1 MKKKPNRKEFR
12 REYGPRAPQKFAK
25 AMQEYRRDM
34 RKFKKTAG
42 KPTGIGPISDGTKY
56 GRQIAKPT
64 GVGPVKSGAEYGR
77 NLQKERQAKTPQPKP
92 AQAKS
97 TPTAKTEEKTK
108 PTTKPVTKS
117 SKGNTGTGR
126 DGKFGRGTYGSGRP
140 SDGKPKTKPK
150 QGRGGSRA
158 RVNPDRKTTSI
169 SEVIE
174 KMDSMLKLTHKKG
187 DTKKVGGS
195 TYRWNGRRWE
205 KLNRPF

>member
-1 MKKKPNRKEFR
+1 MKKPDRKEFR
-12 REYGPRAPQKFAK
+12 REHGPRAPMKFAA
-25 AMQEYRRDM
+25 AMQKY
-34 RKFKKTAG
+34 RKFQKKQKSQKT
-42 KPTGIGPISDGTKY
+42 TGIGPVSDGAKY

-64 GVGPVKSGAEYGR
+64 GVGPVRSGAEYGR
-77 NLQKERQAKTPQPKP
+77 NLQKERQAKNPQPKP
-92 AQAKS
+92 KQAKS

-117 SKGNTGTGR
+117 SKPNTGTGR

-150 QGRGGSRA
+150 QHRGGSRS
-158 RVNPDRKTTSI
+158 NPGTNRKTTSI
-169 SEVIE
+169 QDVI
-174 KMDSMLKLTHKKG
+174 KNVDNMLKLTHKKG
-187 DTKKVGGS
+187 DTKKIGNS

>member
-1 MKKKPNRKEFR
+1 MKKPDRKEFR
-12 REYGPRAPQKFAK
+12 REYGPRAPQKFAR
-25 AMQEYRRDM
+25 AMQKYR
-34 RKFKKTAG
+34 KA
-42 KPTGIGPISDGTKY
+42 
-56 GRQIAKPT
+56 
-64 GVGPVKSGAEYGR
+64 
-77 NLQKERQAKTPQPKP
+77 QAKKKKLGPPTPSTSRIGRITDPMVQRRLAAEKKSLTSKPKP
-92 AQAKS
+92 VETTKPVESKKPEQTKS
-97 TPTAKTEEKTK
+97 TPTAKTEEKK
-108 PTTKPVTKS
+108 PTTKPVSKS
-117 SKGNTGTGR
+117 NKANTGTGR

-140 SDGKPKTKPK
+140 SDGKPKTKRK

-187 DTKKVGGS
+187 DIKKVGGS

>member
-1 MKKKPNRKEFR
+1 MKKPDRKEFR
-12 REYGPRAPQKFAK
+12 REYGPRAPQKFAR
-25 AMQEYRRDM
+25 AMQKYR
-34 RKFKKTAG
+34 KAQAKKKKLG
-42 KPTGIGPISDGTKY
+42 PPTPSTSRIGRLTDPMVQ
-56 GRQIAKPT
+56 R
-64 GVGPVKSGAEYGR
+64 
-77 NLQKERQAKTPQPKP
+77 RQAAEKRSLASKPSTGETTKTPVEQKKP
-92 AQAKS
+92 AQAKA

-169 SEVIE
+169 SDVIK

-187 DTKKVGGS
+187 DIKKVGGS

>member
-1 MKKKPNRKEFR
+1 MKKPDRKEFR
-12 REYGPRAPQKFAK
+12 REYGPRAPMKFAA
-25 AMQEYRRDM
+25 AMQKYR
-34 RKFKKTAG
+34 K
-42 KPTGIGPISDGTKY
+42 
-56 GRQIAKPT
+56 
-64 GVGPVKSGAEYGR
+64 
-77 NLQKERQAKTPQPKP
+77 
-92 AQAKS
+92 AQAKKKKLGPPEPS
-97 TPTAKTEEKTK
+97 PSRIGRITDPMVQRRQAAEKRSLTSKPTTGETTKTPVESKKPEQAKATPTAKTVEKTK

-169 SEVIE
+169 SDVIK

-187 DTKKVGGS
+187 DIKKVGGS

>member
-1 MKKKPNRKEFR
+1 MKKPDRKEFR
-12 REYGPRAPQKFAK
+12 REHGPRAPMKFAT
-25 AMQEYRRDM
+25 AM
-34 RKFKKTAG
+34 RKYRKFLKKQKSQKT
-42 KPTGIGPISDGTKY
+42 TGIGPISDGTKY

-77 NLQKERQAKTPQPKP
+77 NLQKERQTKNPQSKP
-92 AQAKS
+92 EQAKA

-117 SKGNTGTGR
+117 SKPNTGTGR

-169 SEVIE
+169 QDVI
-174 KMDSMLKLTHKKG
+174 KNIDSMFKLTHKKG
-187 DTKKVGGS
+187 DIKKVGGS

>member
-1 MKKKPNRKEFR
+1 MKKPHRKEFR
-12 REYGPRAPQKFAK
+12 REYGPRAPQKFAR
-25 AMQEYRRDM
+25 AMQKYR
-34 RKFKKTAG
+34 KA
-42 KPTGIGPISDGTKY
+42 
-56 GRQIAKPT
+56 
-64 GVGPVKSGAEYGR
+64 
-77 NLQKERQAKTPQPKP
+77 QAKKKKLGPPTPSTSRIGRITDPMVQRRLAAEKKSLTSKPKP
-92 AQAKS
+92 VETTKPVESKKPEQTKS
-97 TPTAKTEEKTK
+97 TPTAKTEEKK
-108 PTTKPVTKS
+108 PTTKPVSKS
-117 SKGNTGTGR
+117 NKANTGTGR

-140 SDGKPKTKPK
+140 SDGKPKTKRK

-187 DTKKVGGS
+187 DIKKVGGS